1 MPADRRTSSTT
12 SEQQRRRLRLYGQVA
27 SNPRRVNGR
36 LRLEYQTA
44 DPSPETLQLQQRAD
58 YVQLELERIKKAV
71 ELQEHADQL
80 QLELERTKKE
90 LSLTKEEF
98 EMDGAFGNKANVV
111 SEADIIT
118 KVDSLN
124 SRIHQLASAVADAH
138 LDNAIQ
144 LSENQ
149 PSDNTKSFF
158 GESLCN
164 LVADAKQNSTQS
176 RILASLQACMNHFCV
191 QVLSSEFDSIVS
203 SDKTQMLQKI
213 SDAIK
218 ASQPKAVSARWRA
231 LVFSDNEA
239 SQILK
244 QNQESLLSLLI
255 RRLSRLYGFPEKQ
268 LQSMFGEEIVNEM
281 MDLRKMMHGSGDVKV
296 LVPSPGS
303 EFDPEEMLVE
313 DPRSKT
319 LSHVAT
325 AGPVMCTTSMGVARI
340 SYVRRRRENR
350 WFDEE
355 EHNVLSQANV
365 VVGFDD

>member
-12 SEQQRRRLRLYGQVA
+12 SEQQRRRLLY
-27 SNPRRVNGR
+27 PRRATGR
-36 LRLEYQTA
+36 LRPAREYQIA

-58 YVQLELERIKKAV
+58 HLQLELERIEKAV
-71 ELQEHADQL
+71 ELQKHADQL

-98 EMDGAFGNKANVV
+98 EMDGAFGNKA

-124 SRIHQLASAVADAH
+124 NCIHQLASAVADAH

-164 LVADAKQNSTQS
+164 LVADAKQNSTHP
-176 RILASLQACMNHFCV
+176 RILLSLQACMNHFCV

-303 EFDPEEMLVE
+303 ESDPEEMLVE

-325 AGPVMCTTSMGVARI
+325 AGPVICTTSMGVARI
-340 SYVRRRRENR
+340 SYVRRRHGNR
-350 WFDEE
+350 WLDEE
-355 EHNVLSQANV
+355 EHTVLSQANV